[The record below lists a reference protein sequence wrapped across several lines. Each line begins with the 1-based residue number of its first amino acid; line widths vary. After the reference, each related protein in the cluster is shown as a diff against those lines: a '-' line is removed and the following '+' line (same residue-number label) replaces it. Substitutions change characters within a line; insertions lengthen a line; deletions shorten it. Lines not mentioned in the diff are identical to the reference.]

1 MEERTREKVFHVF
14 TLSILALIAIIGGAT
29 AYPQWR
35 RSRSLQAQQA
45 QVRDQIETVKKE
57 ISQLTE
63 NQRRFRV
70 DPDFVETVARRNRRV
85 YPGELVFI
93 FDD

>member
-14 TLSILALIAIIGGAT
+14 TLSILALIAVIGGAT

-35 RSRSLQAQQA
+35 RSQMLRREQAE
-45 QVRDQIETVKKE
+45 VRDRIETVKKE

-70 DPDFVETVARRNRRV
+70 DPDFVESVARRNRRV
-85 YPGELVFI
+85 YPGELVFT

>member
-14 TLSILALIAIIGGAT
+14 TLSILALIAVIGGAT

-35 RSRSLQAQQA
+35 RSRVLQAELA
-45 QVRDQIETVKKE
+45 QNNDRIETVKKE
-57 ISQLTE
+57 IAQLTE

-70 DPDFVETVARRNRRV
+70 DPDFVEIVARRNRRV
-85 YPGELVFI
+85 YPGELVFT